1 MQEEIENRTVNL
13 VITTSRLSVR
23 ALTDGLRRFLNR
35 VEQQSRLRQ
44 ETASRERIAKAEI
57 RARRKEMEK
66 TDSPHGKQTIRQL
79 IRHSNGLKQVP
90 VQGERL
96 KEFERVLKRY
106 GVDFAI
112 MKETAAEKPRFLVFF
127 KAKDEEVLSSVLADC
142 TWRQMERSSIERPSI
157 LKLLAEIKE
166 KAAAIPRK
174 DRIKEKDLSL

>member
-13 VITTSRLSVR
+13 VVTTSKLSVR

-44 ETASRERIAKAEI
+44 ETTSREHIAKAEI
-57 RARRKEMEK
+57 RAHRKEMEK
-66 TDSPHGKQTIRQL
+66 AEGPHGKQTVRQL

-142 TWRQMERSSIERPSI
+142 TRRQMERAVGRRPSI

-166 KAAAIPRK
+166 KVAAIPRK
-174 DRIKEKDLSL
+174 DRMKEKDLSL